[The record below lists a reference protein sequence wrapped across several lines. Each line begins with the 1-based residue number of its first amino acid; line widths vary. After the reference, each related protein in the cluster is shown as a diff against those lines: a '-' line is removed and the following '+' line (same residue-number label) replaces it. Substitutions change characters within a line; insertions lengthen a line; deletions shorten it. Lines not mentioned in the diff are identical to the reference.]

1 MEDVMSNDFSLDETR
16 KLAVLMA
23 RAWADPQ
30 LAANY
35 RANPEAVLSGAGIDL
50 GGRAIPEIPERPS
63 GVAKVDTAKVATD
76 SASSLSTITCPCS
89 ACTASCHVVAPET
102 LERQMAVL
110 TKLAEDPTAR
120 QEARRMTSAWG
131 VPAATR

>member
-1 MEDVMSNDFSLDETR
+1 MMSKDGFSLDETR

-35 RANPEAVLSGAGIDL
+35 RSNPDAVLSGAGINL
-50 GGRAIPEIPERPS
+50 GGRGVPEIPERPS
-63 GVAKVDTAKVATD
+63 GVAKVDTGMVSSN

-89 ACTASCHVVAPET
+89 ACSASCHVVAPET
-102 LERQMAVL
+102 LERQLAVL

-120 QEARRMTSAWG
+120 HEARRMTSAWG
-131 VPAATR
+131 ALTAAR

>member
-1 MEDVMSNDFSLDETR
+1 MSKDDFSLDETR

-30 LAANY
+30 LAASY
-35 RANPEAVLSGAGIDL
+35 RTNPEAVLSGAGINL
-50 GGRAIPEIPERPS
+50 GGRTTPEIPERPS
-63 GVAKVDTAKVATD
+63 GVARVDTAMVAAD

-89 ACTASCHVVAPET
+89 ACTASCHIVEPET
-102 LERQMAVL
+102 LERQLAVL

-120 QEARRMTSAWG
+120 QEARRIAWG
-131 VPAATR
+131 VPVGAR